1 MERILVVD
9 DEPNI
14 RELIADT
21 LRIGGYDVT
30 EVSDGRTAF
39 QICQVNNFAL
49 IVLDVNM
56 PGLDGFDTI
65 RELRG
70 SGRNTPIILLTAR
83 GDRDD
88 VATGFELGVD
98 DYLRKP
104 FNVRELCYRV
114 DAVLRRSGA
123 GIKQSS
129 QLRCGPLS
137 MELSTQSVTLHGSPV
152 HLTTTEYRL
161 LAYLV
166 QHQERVLSR
175 RELLHEVWGIDFK
188 SETVVVETYIS
199 YLRKKLHTGGW
210 SGLHNVRGHGYQVR
224 SS

>member
-1 MERILVVD
+1 MTASPADMERILVVD

-123 GIKQSS
+123 GIKK
-129 QLRCGPLS
+129 LLNGVGDFGPLGNS
-137 MELSTQSVTLHGSPV
+137 GV
-152 HLTTTEYRL
+152 HPFS
-161 LAYLV
+161 A
-166 QHQERVLSR
+166 
-175 RELLHEVWGIDFK
+175 
-188 SETVVVETYIS
+188 
-199 YLRKKLHTGGW
+199 
-210 SGLHNVRGHGYQVR
+210 R
-224 SS
+224 SWAAWAS